1 MDRRAFIGTLTGAL
15 LAAPLA
21 AGGQQAGRVYRIGY
35 LPFST
40 CPVPPYE
47 SDPVRSALRSLGYV
61 EDRNVIIECRAA
73 AGLNERLPDVAVELA
88 RSRLDVLIAIGTP
101 AALAAQR
108 ATTTTPIVFV
118 TAGDPVGS
126 GLVGSLAHP
135 GKNVTGVAA
144 MGPLQLMKGVEFLKE
159 SAPRVSQVAFLLDLS
174 NPNHVTQMGEQDA
187 AASTLGLTLRR
198 VDVRS
203 ASDLD
208 NAFTTIVRERL
219 QAVYVFPLRVNRAEV
234 DRIVEFAA
242 KHRLPTLGLVDA
254 QYKAVGF
261 LVYYSFSRV
270 EQYDRAAHYVDRILK
285 GAKPADLPVEQP
297 SKFDLIIN
305 LKTAKALGLTI
316 PPSLL
321 QRADQVIE

>member
-1 MDRRAFIGTLTGAL
+1 MERRAFISAVTGGL

-21 AGGQQAGRVYRIGY
+21 AGAQSAGKMFVIGY

-40 CPVPPYE
+40 CSVPE
-47 SDPVRSALRSLGYV
+47 NDSFRSALRSLGYI
-61 EDRNVIIECRAA
+61 DGSNVIIECRAA
-73 AGLNERLPDVAVELA
+73 AGLNERLPDAAAELA
-88 RSRLDVLIAIGTP
+88 RSRIDVLVAIGTP

-108 ATTTTPIVFV
+108 ATTTIPIVFV
-118 TAGDPVGS
+118 SAGDPVGN

-135 GKNVTGVAA
+135 GKNVTGVTA
-144 MGPLQLMKGVEFLKE
+144 MGALQLMKGVEFLKE
-159 SAPRVSQVAFLLDLS
+159 SAPHVSRVAFLLDLS
-174 NPNHVTQMGEQDA
+174 NPNHVTQMVEQDA

-198 VDVRS
+198 VDVQS

-208 NAFTTIVRERL
+208 NAFTTIVRERA
-219 QAVYVFPLRVNRAEV
+219 QAVYVFPLRIDRPGV

-242 KHRLPTLGLVDA
+242 KHRLPTLGLVDG

-270 EQYDRAAHYVDRILK
+270 EQYDRAAHIVDRILK
-285 GAKPADLPVEQP
+285 GANPAHLPVEQP
-297 SKFDLIIN
+297 TKFELVIN